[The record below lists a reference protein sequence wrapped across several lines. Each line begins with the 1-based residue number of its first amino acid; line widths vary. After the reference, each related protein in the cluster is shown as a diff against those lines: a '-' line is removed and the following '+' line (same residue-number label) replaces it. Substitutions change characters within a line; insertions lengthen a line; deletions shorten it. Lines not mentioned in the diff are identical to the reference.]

1 MCFGCGCCSNS
12 TIIRQEIFMN
22 LEYTRIWAPCRESFK
37 CMFSISFARCW
48 MLFSPLSCL
57 FELEGGSVLYSINHH
72 FTWKGKNCSC
82 LLNRLRFTLGVCF
95 PFILFWLA
103 VYHLCLVEEILRRSY
118 IWGVIL
124 VWTVSKI
131 LDGWIV
137 AVRLTIH
144 PLSFSENAFIQMKR
158 KGPLTRTNSQPS
170 KTNTNISFTHSRKI

>member
-1 MCFGCGCCSNS
+1 MKALSVCLVLVLQGAECYF
-12 TIIRQEIFMN
+12 
-22 LEYTRIWAPCRESFK
+22 L
-37 CMFSISFARCW
+37 
-48 MLFSPLSCL
+48 LFPAYLSWR
-57 FELEGGSVLYSINHH
+57 GGVLYSINHH

-131 LDGWIV
+131 LDGWMLPSDSPSTLLVSLKMPSYKWKERDPLPELIV
-137 AVRLTIH
+137 NPQKQTQT
-144 PLSFSENAFIQMKR
+144 S
-158 KGPLTRTNSQPS
+158 PS
-170 KTNTNISFTHSRKI
+170 PILGKYNISKGISNQKWNAVLHTF